1 MFSTD
6 SILGTWKMFKFEASR
21 TPDVDRSGSK
31 MASSSFQS
39 LSPSRP
45 TIKVIWMGT
54 LFCQPQRWKM
64 KRNNRLVVALLV
76 FTVVELWHRTI
87 FLVKENAASQDCS
100 HRWPPVSSGP
110 PSPPN
115 YLAVFHFWREKKV
128 SSFHVCEVWNRR
140 MVILI
145 LNFVVENNFC
155 FKGIWQRC
163 RFN

>member
-1 MFSTD
+1 MWDELKWDCVGMFSTD

-39 LSPSRP
+39 LSPGRP

-115 YLAVFHFWREKKV
+115 YLAVFHFGKEKKSVVV
-128 SSFHVCEVWNRR
+128 SRLWS
-140 MVILI
+140 LKPPDG
-145 LNFVVENNFC
+145 NFNFK
-155 FKGIWQRC
+155 FFGWK
-163 RFN
+163 